1 MRKPSTR
8 CMSTSMRRLRSAL
21 RLFAP
26 WIPFPPALQQ
36 ELAWLGAE
44 LGSARDADVL
54 ADSS

>member
-1 MRKPSTR
+1 
-8 CMSTSMRRLRSAL
+8 MSTSMRRLRSAL